1 MVYPIEI
8 IVRPGNPDFLDL
20 PWAVPLPDW
29 ADHCTRLEQVP
40 QGLSRH
46 PVLFVNYDGVLYALK
61 EMAPG
66 AAEQEY
72 ELLRQAE
79 EANLPAV
86 SPVGHVLTATSQGNA
101 SVLVTRYLESS
112 LPYRML
118 FMSQGMER
126 YRQYL
131 LDAIAGLLVQ
141 IHLSGLFWGDCSL
154 SNTLFRR
161 DAGALQAYLVD
172 AETAEIHAGYFPPAL
187 RFHDLQIMDENLAR
201 EFGELHDSGMLSMI
215 DMALPV
221 LEAGIYIQRRYQQLW
236 EEITRDDVIN
246 PDEHF
251 RIQERIR
258 ALNDLG
264 FSVGDVEL
272 ASLENGSQLRLR
284 VITTDRYFHKDQ
296 IYDLTGLDMEE
307 RQARTMMN
315 EIQEL
320 RATLSQSSNR
330 NIPLNA
336 AAYHWLENIYQPV
349 VEALKPLIGQNM
361 TIAELY
367 FQVLEHKWFLSEQ
380 AQRDVGHQ
388 AAVADYLGRFGAN
401 PASSSENKWV
411 ESSQGMAG

>member
-1 MVYPIEI
+1 MAYPIEI

-20 PWAVPLPDW
+20 PWGVPLSEW
-29 ADHCTRLEQVP
+29 EDHCTRLEQLP
-40 QGLSRH
+40 RGLSRH
-46 PVLFVNYDGVLYALK
+46 PVVFVNYDGILYAVK

-66 AAEQEY
+66 VAEQEY
-72 ELLRQAE
+72 DLLRLAE
-79 EANLPAV
+79 DANLPVV
-86 SPVGHVLTATSQGNA
+86 SPVGHVLTATSQGSA

-118 FMSQGMER
+118 FMSQGLER

-141 IHLSGLFWGDCSL
+141 LHLSGLFWGDCSL

-172 AETAEIHAGYFPPAL
+172 AETAEIHSGYFPPAL
-187 RFHDLQIMDENLAR
+187 RFHDLQIMEENLAG
-201 EFGELHDSGMLSMI
+201 EFGELRDSGMLSII
-215 DMALPV
+215 DMAIPGP
-221 LEAGIYIQRRYQQLW
+221 EAGTYIQRRYQQLW

-246 PDEHF
+246 PGEHF

-272 ASLENGSQLRLR
+272 AALENGSQLRLR

-296 IYDLTGLDMEE
+296 IYDLTGLDVEE
-307 RQARTMMN
+307 MQARTMMN

-330 NIPLNA
+330 NVPLSA
-336 AAYHWLENIYQPV
+336 AAYHWLENIYQPI
-349 VEALKPLIGQNM
+349 VERLKPLIDQNM
-361 TIAELY
+361 TVAELY
-367 FQVLEHKWFLSEQ
+367 YQVLEHKWFLSER

-388 AAVADYLGRFGAN
+388 AALEDYLGRFGTH
-401 PASSSENKWV
+401 PEPSESK
-411 ESSQGMAG
+411 QKG

>member
-20 PWAVPLPDW
+20 PWGAPLSEW

-40 QGLSRH
+40 RGLSRH
-46 PVLFVNYDGVLYALK
+46 PVLFVNYDAVLYALK

-118 FMSQGMER
+118 FMSQGLER

-141 IHLSGLFWGDCSL
+141 LHLTGLFWGDCSL

-172 AETAEIHAGYFPPAL
+172 AETAEIHTGYFPPAL
-187 RFHDLQIMDENLAR
+187 RFHDLQIMEENLES

-215 DMALPV
+215 DMAIPV

-246 PDEHF
+246 PGEHF

-336 AAYHWLENIYQPV
+336 AAYHWLANIYQPV
-349 VEALKPLIGQNM
+349 VERLKPLIDQNM

-367 FQVLEHKWFLSEQ
+367 CQVLEHKWYLSER

-388 AAVADYLGRFGAN
+388 AAVEDYLGRFGAN
-401 PASSSENKWV
+401 LGPGSAKV
-411 ESSQGMAG
+411 LG

>member
-20 PWAVPLPDW
+20 PWGVPLPEW

-40 QGLSRH
+40 RGLSRH

-141 IHLSGLFWGDCSL
+141 TAFEWACFGGTARSPIRSSGGMPAHCKPIWSTPKQPR
-154 SNTLFRR
+154 STL
-161 DAGALQAYLVD
+161 A
-172 AETAEIHAGYFPPAL
+172 ISPL
-187 RFHDLQIMDENLAR
+187 RCVSTTLQIMDAKFSGRVWRAAR
-201 EFGELHDSGMLSMI
+201 
-215 DMALPV
+215 
-221 LEAGIYIQRRYQQLW
+221 
-236 EEITRDDVIN
+236 
-246 PDEHF
+246 
-251 RIQERIR
+251 
-258 ALNDLG
+258 
-264 FSVGDVEL
+264 
-272 ASLENGSQLRLR
+272 
-284 VITTDRYFHKDQ
+284 
-296 IYDLTGLDMEE
+296 
-307 RQARTMMN
+307 
-315 EIQEL
+315 
-320 RATLSQSSNR
+320 
-330 NIPLNA
+330 
-336 AAYHWLENIYQPV
+336 
-349 VEALKPLIGQNM
+349 
-361 TIAELY
+361 
-367 FQVLEHKWFLSEQ
+367 
-380 AQRDVGHQ
+380 
-388 AAVADYLGRFGAN
+388 
-401 PASSSENKWV
+401 
-411 ESSQGMAG
+411 